1 MQLQTQ
7 GKSVRALREQGFD
20 GFGGTQRVE
29 VDVRVIASSDRDL
42 VQEMGQGRFRED
54 LYYRLNVVPIVV
66 PPLRHRRE
74 DIPLLSKHF
83 LQVSAEVAALP
94 VREIGEDALAA
105 LPSYEWPGNVR
116 PIRNVIDWLP
126 LMPPGDRRAAL
137 QSAIRPPDK
146 IQK

>member
-1 MQLQTQ
+1 MPLQTQ
-7 GKSVRALREQGFD
+7 GKIVRVLQEQSFQRV
-20 GFGGTQRVE
+20 GGTQRVE
-29 VDVRVIASSDRDL
+29 VDVRVIASSNRDL

-83 LQVSAEVAALP
+83 LKVSAEVAGLP

-105 LPSYEWPGNVR
+105 LQSYEWPGNVR
-116 PIRNVIDWLP
+116 Q
-126 LMPPGDRRAAL
+126 L
-137 QSAIRPPDK
+137 QIGSASCRERVC
-146 IQK
+146 QYV